1 MGTSRLFSTVVFT
14 SIASMKKVLIISA
27 AAAIAPLCFG
37 QMNSPQAEL
46 AGLREDVRGLVQR
59 VGDLQVRVE
68 QLEKENTAL
77 RERVVASQDA
87 VVTLRQLN
95 DAVSDIN
102 RRIQSSISASEDK
115 TMRQVQQQLE
125 AMSRQMNSA
134 LAAVSRNAGASQ
146 SVQAPTFSKDFPQN
160 GVYYTVRSGDNLS
173 SIARRF
179 GVTMDDIVNANQIAD
194 RNSLTVGQ
202 PLFLPGAKGESQ

>member
-1 MGTSRLFSTVVFT
+1 MPPDTCRLFSTGDFT
-14 SIASMKKVLIISA
+14 SMPAMKTVLIIA
-27 AAAIAPLCFG
+27 AAAVLAPMAFG

-68 QLEKENTAL
+68 QLERENRTL
-77 RERVVASQDA
+77 RERVVASEDS

-102 RRIQSSISASEDK
+102 RRIQSSVSASEDK

-125 AMSRQMNSA
+125 AMSRQMNAA
-134 LAAVSRNAGASQ
+134 LAAVSRSTNQ
-146 SVQAPTFSKDFPQN
+146 TVQAPTFSKDFPQN
-160 GVYYTVRSGDNLS
+160 GVFYTVRTGDTLSG
-173 SIARRF
+173 IARRF
-179 GVTMDDIVNANQIAD
+179 SVSQDDIVNANRITD
-194 RNSLTVGQ
+194 RNSLNIGQ
-202 PLFLPGAKGESQ
+202 PLFLPGAKEEN

>member
-1 MGTSRLFSTVVFT
+1 MAPDTCRLFSTGDFT
-14 SIASMKKVLIISA
+14 SMPTMKTVLIIA
-27 AAAIAPLCFG
+27 AAAVLAPMAFG

-68 QLEKENTAL
+68 QLERENRTL
-77 RERVVASQDA
+77 RERVVASEDS

-102 RRIQSSISASEDK
+102 RRIQSSVSASEDK

-125 AMSRQMNSA
+125 AMSRQMNAA
-134 LAAVSRNAGASQ
+134 LAAVSRNSSQ
-146 SVQAPTFSKDFPQN
+146 TVQAPTFSKDFPQN
-160 GVYYTVRSGDNLS
+160 GVFYTVRTGDTLSG
-173 SIARRF
+173 IARRF
-179 GVTMDDIVNANQIAD
+179 SVSQDDIVNANRITD
-194 RNSLTVGQ
+194 RNSLNIGQ
-202 PLFLPGAKGESQ
+202 PLFLPGAKEEN